1 MQRRGTQVVGRDLLR
16 SLLMSEPRTLLRR
29 AKETVPVVSPFP
41 DQASSHRPRWWERI
55 RGFVG
60 LTFVV
65 VFTGVTLAV
74 LVGLVLLAVAIFVA
88 TAFN

>member
-1 MQRRGTQVVGRDLLR
+1 
-16 SLLMSEPRTLLRR
+16 MSEPRLLLRR

-41 DQASSHRPRWWERI
+41 DQPSRHRPRWWERI

-60 LTFVV
+60 LTVV
-65 VFTGVTLAV
+65 VTIAGITLAV
-74 LVGLVLLAVAIFVA
+74 LIGLSLIALAIFVA

>member
-1 MQRRGTQVVGRDLLR
+1 
-16 SLLMSEPRTLLRR
+16 MSEPRLALRR

-41 DQASSHRPRWWERI
+41 DVASSHRPRWWERI

-60 LTFVV
+60 LSVVV
-65 VFTGVTLAV
+65 VFTGITLAI
-74 LVGLVLLAVAIFVA
+74 LVGLTLLALAIFVA